1 MSGSIFRRG
10 GQKAE
15 AHGTPSEQQFSGAHL
30 ETKLA
35 ALQKSWSA
43 PLTAATQSLAVWRP
57 ERNGAEVTIERGNV
71 LQRMGYRHHRKLYL
85 QVEEAV
91 YMVSKGNL
99 LLSVFDPAGQ
109 QHLSS
114 LQEATELMVSTG
126 VSIAQY
132 QVYCHL
138 VQAGYIVTRHPAM
151 WVLDDTQNPSQM
163 WSGGN
168 AIQQHSVL
176 PNEQAVPSSAP
187 FAELETQKPS
197 WCISS
202 HTDLPPPSK
211 RLKQSFT
218 EQADIKLSRK
228 WWPAALQS
236 SMWNPATTDMQ
247 ADLPRCEVVTEEA
260 SSSESVLLA
269 KLKPFPA
276 ISVDG
281 TCGGVTVPS
290 DLKLVYDVLKPNKRF
305 SKGNPDAPKLAVC
318 LSTGS
323 NIPSC
328 SVVQHL
334 HNVVAPLPLQ
344 FARVSGGEVS
354 FHSLQS

>member
-57 ERNGAEVTIERGNV
+57 ERDAAEVTVERGNV

-85 QVEEAV
+85 HVEEAV

-138 VQAGYIVTRHPAM
+138 VQAGYIVTRHPAV
-151 WVLDDTQNPSQM
+151 WVVDDTQNPSQI

-168 AIQQHSVL
+168 AILQHSVL
-176 PNEQAVPSSAP
+176 PNEQAVPSAP
-187 FAELETQKPS
+187 LAELETKEPS

-211 RLKQSFT
+211 RLKQSV
-218 EQADIKLSRK
+218 EQAEIKLYRK

-236 SMWNPATTDMQ
+236 RVWNPATTNMQ
-247 ADLPRCEVVTEEA
+247 PDLHRCEVVTEEA
-260 SSSESVLLA
+260 NSSEAVLLA

-276 ISVDG
+276 ISLDG
-281 TCGGVTVPS
+281 ACGVVTVPR
-290 DLKLVYDVLKPNKRF
+290 DLKLVCYRYLEERF
-305 SKGNPDAPKLAVC
+305 PFTVFRANVDMQPKKAEKAV
-318 LSTGS
+318 S
-323 NIPSC
+323 
-328 SVVQHL
+328 SVRLIIFQKDSHG
-334 HNVVAPLPLQ
+334 VAAERL
-344 FARVSGGEVS
+344 
-354 FHSLQS
+354 HSL

>member
-10 GQKAE
+10 GQKTE

-57 ERNGAEVTIERGNV
+57 EHDGAEVTIERGNV

-85 QVEEAV
+85 HVEEAV
-91 YMVSKGNL
+91 YLVSKGNL
-99 LLSVFDPAGQ
+99 LLSLFDPAGQ
-109 QHLSS
+109 QNLSS

-151 WVLDDTQNPSQM
+151 WVLDDMKIPSQI
-163 WSGGN
+163 WGEGS

-187 FAELETQKPS
+187 LAELDTQEPS

-202 HTDLPPPSK
+202 HTSLPPPSK
-211 RLKQSFT
+211 RFKQS
-218 EQADIKLSRK
+218 EQAEMKLFRK
-228 WWPAALQS
+228 WWPAAPQS
-236 SMWNPATTDMQ
+236 NTWNPGATDMQ
-247 ADLPRCEVVTEEA
+247 ADLPRCEVVAEEA
-260 SSSESVLLA
+260 SGKEAVLLA

-276 ISVDG
+276 ICFEG
-281 TCGGVTVPS
+281 TWGGVTVPS
-290 DLKLVYDVLKPNKRF
+290 DLKLVYDVLKPNKQF
-305 SKGNPDAPKLAVC
+305 SKGKPDAPKLAVC

-323 NIPSC
+323 NLPSC
-328 SVVQHL
+328 SIVQHL
-334 HNVVAPLPLQ
+334 LTVVAPLPLQ

-354 FHSLQS
+354 FHSLQSLH